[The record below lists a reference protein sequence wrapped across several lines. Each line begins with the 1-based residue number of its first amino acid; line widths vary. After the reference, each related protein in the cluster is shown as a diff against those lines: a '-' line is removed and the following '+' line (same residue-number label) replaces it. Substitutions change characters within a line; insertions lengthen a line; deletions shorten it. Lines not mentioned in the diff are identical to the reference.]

1 MNLRA
6 SRIAPFRPALVL
18 SLVLSTVLSLH
29 AAGLKPVTLSLWPGT
44 PPGETKPLGEEH
56 DTSKPGEGLVAGK
69 DLIRLANVS
78 QPTLEVR
85 RPAAHRDT
93 GAAVLVCP
101 GGGYNILAMDLEGTE
116 ICDWLNSLGVTG
128 VVLKYRVPR
137 RDGRPAHAAPLEDAQ
152 RALGLVRSHA
162 TEWGLDPQRIG
173 VMGFSAGG
181 HLAATL
187 SNQNTNRTY
196 APVDAAD
203 ALSCRPDFTLLIYP
217 AYLTDPKNGD
227 IVNAELPVSPATPPT
242 FVIIAQD
249 DPVRVENVLGYVGAL
264 QKSKVPMELHL
275 FPTGGHGYGLR
286 KTAEPITGWPDLAS
300 VWLERRGLLKRIGTK

>member
-1 MNLRA
+1 MLTGMSSRLR
-6 SRIAPFRPALVL
+6 PMFALAITLTAAL
-18 SLVLSTVLSLH
+18 SLQ
-29 AAGLKPVTLSLWPGT
+29 AAGLKPVTRSLWPGT
-44 PPGETKPLGEEH
+44 PPGETKPMGEEH

-85 RPAAHRDT
+85 RPAADRDT
-93 GAAVLVCP
+93 GASVLVCP

-116 ICDWLNSLGVTG
+116 ICDWLNSIGVTG

-137 RDGRPAHAAPLEDAQ
+137 REGRPPHAAPLEDAQ
-152 RALGLVRSHA
+152 RAMGLVRSHA
-162 TEWGLDPQRIG
+162 AEWGLDSNRIG

-187 SNQNTNRTY
+187 SNQYTNRAY
-196 APVDAAD
+196 APIDGAD

-227 IVNAELPVSPATPPT
+227 VVNAELPVSAATPPT

-249 DPVRVENVLGYVGAL
+249 DPVRVENVLGYIGAL
-264 QKSKVPMELHL
+264 QKAKVPMELHL

-286 KTAEPITGWPDLAS
+286 KTSEPITGWPDLAS
-300 VWLERRGLLKRIGTK
+300 VWLERSGLLKRTGNK

>member
-1 MNLRA
+1 MRRPWLVVALAAMAALNVQA
-6 SRIAPFRPALVL
+6 AAP
-18 SLVLSTVLSLH
+18 
-29 AAGLKPVTLSLWPGT
+29 KPVTMKLWPET
-44 PPGETKPLGEEH
+44 PPGETKALGPEH

-85 RPAAHRDT
+85 RPAADKDT

-116 ICDWLNSLGVTG
+116 ICDWLNSIGVTG

-137 RDGRPAHAAPLEDAQ
+137 REGRAPHAAPLEDAQ
-152 RALGLVRSHA
+152 RAMGIVRSHA
-162 TEWGLDPQRIG
+162 GEWGLDPHRIG

-187 SNQNTNRTY
+187 SNQYTNRTY
-196 APVDAAD
+196 TAIDSVDAV
-203 ALSCRPDFTLLIYP
+203 SCRPDFTLLIYP
-217 AYLTDPKNGD
+217 AYLTDPKSGD
-227 IVNAELPVSPATPPT
+227 VVNPELPVTSATPPT
-242 FVIIAQD
+242 FVVIAQD
-249 DPVRVENVLGYVGAL
+249 DPVRVENALGYVGAL
-264 QKSKVPMELHL
+264 QKSKVPMELHV

-286 KTAEPITGWPDLAS
+286 KTAEPITGWPSIAS
-300 VWLERRGLLKRIGTK
+300 VWLERRGLLKPAGAK